1 MRNIKNIKNIPEVN
15 QIPAQVFDQFQKAE
29 PKFLIV
35 GIRKQ
40 PQTGQ
45 YQFHS
50 FHVPTNEQLLIS
62 CAADEMVRFKVF
74 NVGVDQENEAMLRA
88 KGKEFIKEQTEKAE
102 YEHYLKLHEKYSKS
116 MKKETQAEVSE

>member
-1 MRNIKNIKNIPEVN
+1 MANAIKGNGIKDINA
-15 QIPAQVFDQFQKAE
+15 IPAQVFDQFKNAE

-50 FHVPTNEQLLIS
+50 FHVPSNEQLLIS
-62 CAADEMVRFKVF
+62 CASDELVRFKVF
-74 NVGVDQENEAMLRA
+74 NVGIDQENEAMLRQ
-88 KGKEFIKEQTEKAE
+88 KGKEYMTEQQEKGEKE
-102 YEHYLKLHEKYSKS
+102 YFLKLKAKY
-116 MKKETQAEVSE
+116 EPA

>member
-1 MRNIKNIKNIPEVN
+1 MRNIKNIKNLPEIN

-50 FHVPTNEQLLIS
+50 FHVPNNEQLLVS

-74 NVGVDQENEAMLRA
+74 NVGIDQENEAMLRQ
-88 KGKEFIKEQTEKAE
+88 KGKEYIAEQTEKQERE
-102 YEHYLKLHEKYSKS
+102 YYEKLKKKY
-116 MKKETQAEVSE
+116 EPEAVISE